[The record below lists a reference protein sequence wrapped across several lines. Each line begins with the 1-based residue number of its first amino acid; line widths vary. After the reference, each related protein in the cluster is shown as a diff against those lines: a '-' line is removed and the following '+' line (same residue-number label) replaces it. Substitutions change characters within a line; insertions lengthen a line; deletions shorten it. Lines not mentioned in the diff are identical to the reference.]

1 MDLKNIQ
8 QLSHDDMSLVNDLI
22 YSQLQSD
29 VALIN
34 QLGIYIVNAG
44 GKRMRPM
51 LTVLAAKALGYKG
64 NEHISIAAIIEF
76 IHTATLLHDD
86 VVDESNMRRGRET
99 ANALF
104 GNSASVLVGD
114 FLYTRSFQ
122 MMTKL
127 NNMNVRKLCPV
138 EQQQNGL
145 F

>member
-1 MDLKNIQ
+1 MGNKENIKAIQ
-8 QLSHDDMSLVNDLI
+8 ALAQHDMKAVNDLI
-22 YSQLQSD
+22 YDQLQSD

-34 QLGIYIVNAG
+34 QLGIYIVNGG

-51 LTVLAAKALGYKG
+51 LTVLAARALAYEGEK
-64 NEHISIAAIIEF
+64 HWDIAAIIEF

-114 FLYTRSFQ
+114 FLYTLVSNDDKTR
-122 MMTKL
+122 
-127 NNMNVRKLCPV
+127 
-138 EQQQNGL
+138 
-145 F
+145 